1 MPQRRTIYDQRPP
14 AERGIIVL
22 GDSTPDF
29 PVEFNRKLQAFDKD
43 LLIMWHRPPH
53 WPPHKRGAWKIEM
66 CIRHNGQYRGDGKP
80 HHDHVCNRSYVMMCQ
95 DDDGT
100 PRPLG
105 EWVFE
110 QLGKM
115 RQNSE
120 GYGGQTERGLRNFI
134 QASDNLDQ
142 ELAAKREAD
151 SEDVKRYN
159 RKEKRVQINKLM
171 TLIERHDLRP
181 NK

>member
-1 MPQRRTIYDQRPP
+1 MTQRRTIYDQRPRP
-14 AERGIIVL
+14 TGIMVL
-22 GDSTPDF
+22 GEQTPSFPEDF
-29 PVEFNRKLQAFDKD
+29 QRKLQAFDKD
-43 LLIMWHRPPH
+43 LLLSWHRPPH
-53 WPPHKRGAWKIEM
+53 WPRHKRGVWKVEM
-66 CIRHNGQYRGDGKP
+66 CIAHNGRFYADGRP
-80 HHDHVCNRSYVMMCQ
+80 QHDHVCNRIYVLMCQ
-95 DDDGT
+95 DDEGT
-100 PRPLG
+100 PKPLG
-105 EWVFE
+105 EWIFE

-120 GYGGQTERGLRNFI
+120 KYGGQTERGLRNFREESDRI
-134 QASDNLDQ
+134 DQA
-142 ELAAKREAD
+142 LAAKRAAD